1 MAAIA
6 PIAVNDGQVVPVTHT
21 FNPIQSVDPATYSRN
36 GDGSVPVVGQEQVL
50 LSLKPGD
57 KTKSEAVNRTKITLR
72 IPVLETPTGGSSSG
86 YVAPPR
92 VAYYLQVNV
101 EALLP
106 NRCTAAQRKDARVM
120 TSNLLLNP
128 QVVALIDTL
137 ERPY

>member
-6 PIAVNDGQVVPVTHT
+6 PIAVNDGQGTPVTHT

-36 GDGSVPVVGQEQVL
+36 GDTAVPVVGQEQIL
-50 LSLKPGD
+50 LSLKSAD
-57 KTKSEAVNRTKITLR
+57 KASSDAVNRAKITLR
-72 IPVLETPTGGSSSG
+72 VPVLETPSGGSSSG

-106 NRCTAAQRKDARVM
+106 NRCTAAQRKDIRVM
-120 TSNLLLNP
+120 MANLLANA
-128 QVVALIDTL
+128 QVVSLIDTL